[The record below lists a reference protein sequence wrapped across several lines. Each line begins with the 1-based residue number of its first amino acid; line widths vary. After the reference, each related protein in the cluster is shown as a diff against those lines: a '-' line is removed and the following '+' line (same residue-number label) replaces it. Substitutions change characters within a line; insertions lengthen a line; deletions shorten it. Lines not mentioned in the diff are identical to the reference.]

1 MQQFLDAEL
10 PLPLIESLKRMR
22 FNTPTP
28 IQAKAI
34 PLVLAGKDILGSA
47 QTGTGKTG
55 AFAIPIVAKLLTHE
69 CQRALILTPTRELAS
84 QVMDA
89 ITQLLGKKSGIHA
102 ALLIGGESMPKQ
114 LRQLRE
120 HPQVIVG
127 TPGRVNDHLQRETLD
142 LSQTDF
148 LVLDETD
155 RMLDMGFNVQLE
167 KIARHL
173 PKTRQTLMFSATMPD
188 SIVKLSRQYLQDPVR
203 VQVGS
208 MTVPLDQLT
217 QEIVQVKEEDKYSQ
231 LVAQLDRREGSI
243 IVFVKTK
250 RGADRLATK
259 LSREDYNARAIHG
272 DLRQHQRNRVIHAFR
287 NRKYRI
293 MIATDVAARGLDI
306 PHIEHVI
313 NYDLP
318 QQPEDYVHR
327 IGRTARAGAKGSAIN
342 FITPQDKRKWHA
354 IDCLLDPS
362 KKSIKVDPPRSKRS
376 RFNKNKSNKRFD
388 FKKPR
393 QRGRGK
399 PGRQSASQ

>member
-10 PLPLIESLKRMR
+10 PLLLLESLKQMG

-34 PLVLAGKDILGSA
+34 PLIQEGKDLFAMA

-55 AFAIPIVAKLLTHE
+55 AFGIPIVAQLLTRE
-69 CQRALILTPTRELAS
+69 CHLVLILTPTRELAA
-84 QVMDA
+84 QVLNA
-89 ITQLLGKKSGIHA
+89 FSQLLGKKSGIHT

-114 LRQLRE
+114 LRALKQ

-127 TPGRVNDHLQRETLD
+127 TPGRVNDHLERGTLD
-142 LSQTDF
+142 LTRTDY

-155 RMLDMGFNVQLE
+155 RMLDMGFSVQLD
-167 KIARHL
+167 KIIKHL

-188 SIVKLSRQYLQDPVR
+188 NIVKLSRRYLNDPVR

-231 LVAQLDRREGSI
+231 LVAQLDQREGSI

-250 RGADRLATK
+250 HGADRLATK
-259 LSREDYNARAIHG
+259 LSRQDYNARAIHG
-272 DLRQHQRNRVIHAFR
+272 DLRQHQRNRVIQEFR
-287 NRKYRI
+287 NRQYRI
-293 MIATDVAARGLDI
+293 MVATDVAARGLDI

-342 FITPQDKRKWHA
+342 FVTPQDKRKWHA

-362 KKSIKVDPPRSKRS
+362 KKNIKVDPPKSKRS
-376 RFNKNKSNKRFD
+376 RFNKNKTTTNKPFD
-388 FKKPR
+388 FKKTR
-393 QRGRGK
+393 QRG
-399 PGRQSASQ
+399 GRSSAR